1 MPPVAVY
8 ARAGAHSCI
17 GKALEILGHGSDSM
31 RLWNDI
37 GDLETMVEADRADGI
52 VPLAIVG
59 TAGCVNKG
67 TYDDLAYL
75 GDFSKREN
83 IWLHVDAAF
92 GFWILLADQ
101 PWRSL
106 IRGIERA
113 CSIALDFHKWLT
125 VPYAVGACLIR
136 DRNVH
141 KLTFSNRP
149 AYLAGQTR
157 GLAAG
162 DLWFCDYG
170 FDLSRPFHALKV
182 WTCIKAAGTKRLGAA
197 ISDNCR
203 QAALL
208 GELVSGLV
216 TDSQPEADV
225 FLAAEVVSN
234 VVVLRLR
241 KGIDVTHVAAE
252 LQLRQLVVFSTTII
266 DGNTC
271 LRAAFVNH
279 RTTDSDIV
287 FAYDQLLGLLKEI

>member
-1 MPPVAVY
+1 MSGRPSSVGEKP
-8 ARAGAHSCI
+8 ARVAGATLIAVGHLGERRDLRPDSGGWNGRNACFGLQSLNEAEGVVQPIDPIGPGLTWPSPSFSTPAMRKRFADECRPAPRDLHPQSCPVRRPRR
-17 GKALEILGHGSDSM
+17 GS
-31 RLWNDI
+31 R
-37 GDLETMVEADRADGI
+37 GGI
-52 VPLAIVG
+52 APL
-59 TAGCVNKG
+59 
-67 TYDDLAYL
+67 
-75 GDFSKREN
+75 RQ
-83 IWLHVDAAF
+83 
-92 GFWILLADQ
+92 LADQ

-125 VPYAVGACLIR
+125 VPYAVGACLIS

-208 GELVSGLV
+208 GELVSDATPIGRAPIPSSNHGSTHPRVSGTPHPRDSRKTSASSSMAVKAEGGL
-216 TDSQPEADV
+216 P
-225 FLAAEVVSN
+225 
-234 VVVLRLR
+234 LRRPSDLLR
-241 KGIDVTHVAAE
+241 SA
-252 LQLRQLVVFSTTII
+252 
-266 DGNTC
+266 
-271 LRAAFVNH
+271 
-279 RTTDSDIV
+279 
-287 FAYDQLLGLLKEI
+287 